1 MAKADIGPKIGIQGE
16 AEFKKQIKDIDSS
29 LKVLGSEMQIVTAEF
44 GKNAKSMEALTK
56 QNEILERKTIDL
68 KEKLALQT
76 QALKDQVNAE
86 DEASERSKQLQIQVN
101 KTAAELAATERT
113 IQENAAAMEE
123 LANGTDKAGD
133 EFDDAKKQAA
143 SFGDVLKANILGDL
157 VIKGVEALV
166 NGVKKLGNA
175 LKDAVVEGAA
185 FADEISTLSKQTGLS
200 TEQLQEFR
208 YMSNLIDVDLETITG
223 SMSKLTRSM
232 ASSSKDT
239 AAAFAK
245 IGVSVKDA
253 HGNLRDNKDV
263 FYEVIDALGQMSN
276 ETERDAVA
284 MQIFGK
290 SAQELNPLILAGSEA
305 ITQFAQEAHDMGYVL
320 DESSL
325 NSLNSVQDAIDRVKL
340 AGESVKNNL
349 AQALAPTIEELAAKL
364 QDFIANIDWE
374 SVGDKIQ
381 AVADKIKEFFNFVS
395 ENGSTIAAV
404 LAAIGAAFV
413 AWNVTSMVMG
423 LVEAIKAFQLANE
436 GATVAQAAL
445 NVVLAANPIG
455 IVITAVAALVA
466 AIVVLWNTNEDFRN
480 WCIEAWNNVVDWIN
494 TAVNNVVTWVSNA
507 WENIKKF
514 FQNAPEWF
522 LNIGKNI
529 VEGIW
534 NGIKNATQWLIGKIT
549 GWFNDVV
556 GAVKNFLGISSPSKL
571 FADIIGKN
579 MALGV
584 GEGFEEAFPA
594 VAREID
600 NSIGSMLPDAEAN
613 IGVVSSLRGTS
624 MDGIRGAM
632 ADSVNA
638 IGSLMGGNSGNLNIV
653 IQADGREFYRATLDD
668 FRLIQTENPVVVPV

>member
-1 MAKADIGPKIGIQGE
+1 
-16 AEFKKQIKDIDSS
+16 
-29 LKVLGSEMQIVTAEF
+29 MQIVTAEF
-44 GKNAKSMEALTK
+44 GKNAKSMDALTK

-68 KEKLALQT
+68 REKLALQT
-76 QALKDQVNAE
+76 QALKEQVNAE
-86 DEASERSKQLQIQVN
+86 GEASERSKQLQIQVN

-113 IQENAAAMEE
+113 IQENTTAMEE

-133 EFDDAKKQAA
+133 EFDETKKQAA

-157 VIKGVEALV
+157 IIKGVEALA

-175 LKDAVVEGAA
+175 LKDAVVEGAK

-200 TEQLQEFR
+200 TDQLQEFR
-208 YMSNLIDVDLETITG
+208 YMSNLIDVDLNTITS

-263 FYEVIDALGQMSN
+263 FYEVIDALGKMSN
-276 ETERDAVA
+276 ETERDALA

-290 SAQELNPLILAGSEA
+290 SAQELNPLIMAGSSA
-305 ITQFAQEAHDMGYVL
+305 IAQFAQEAHDVGYVL

-325 NSLNSVQDAIDRVKL
+325 SSLNNVQDAIDRVKL

-364 QDFIANIDWE
+364 QDFIANIDWT
-374 SVGDKIQ
+374 SVGEKIQ
-381 AVADKIKEFFNFVS
+381 SVADKIKEFFNFIS

-404 LAAIGAAFV
+404 IAAIGAGFV
-413 AWNVTSMVMG
+413 AWNVASMVMG

-445 NVVLAANPIG
+445 NVVLSANPIG

-466 AIVVLWNTNEDFRN
+466 AIVTLWTTNEEFRN
-480 WCIEAWNNVVDWIN
+480 WCITTWNAVIEWIK
-494 TAVNNVVTWVSNA
+494 TAVENVVTWVSNA

-522 LNIGKNI
+522 LSIGKNI
-529 VEGIW
+529 VEGLW

-556 GAVKNFLGISSPSKL
+556 GAVKRFLKIESPSKL
-571 FADIIGKN
+571 MADEVGAM
-579 MALGV
+579 MAKGV
-584 GEGFEEAFPA
+584 A
-594 VAREID
+594 VGWDKEFDNVRRDID
-600 NSIGSMLPDAEAN
+600 GSLETLLPDSTAN
-613 IGVVSSLRGTS
+613 IGVRAS
-624 MDGIRGAM
+624 MQPATNAGLAE
-632 ADSVNA
+632 SVNA
-638 IGSLMGGNSGNLNIV
+638 IGTLMGGSGSGNLNIV
-653 IQADGREFYRATLDD
+653 IQTDGREFYRATLED
-668 FRLIQTENPVVVPV
+668 FRLIQSENPVIVPV

>member
-1 MAKADIGPKIGIQGE
+1 
-16 AEFKKQIKDIDSS
+16 
-29 LKVLGSEMQIVTAEF
+29 MQIVTAEF
-44 GKNAKSMEALTK
+44 GKNAKSMDALTK

-68 KEKLALQT
+68 REKLALQT
-76 QALKDQVNAE
+76 QALKEQVNAE
-86 DEASERSKQLQIQVN
+86 GEASERSKQLQIQVN

-113 IQENAAAMEE
+113 IQENTTAMEE

-133 EFDDAKKQAA
+133 EFDETKKQAA

-157 VIKGVEALV
+157 IIKGVEALA

-175 LKDAVVEGAA
+175 LKDAVAEGAK

-200 TEQLQEFR
+200 TDQLQEFR
-208 YMSNLIDVDLETITG
+208 YMSNLIDVDLNTITS

-263 FYEVIDALGQMSN
+263 FYEVIDALGKMSN
-276 ETERDAVA
+276 ETERDALA
-284 MQIFGK
+284 MQLFGK
-290 SAQELNPLILAGSEA
+290 SAQDLNPLIMAGSSA
-305 ITQFAQEAHDMGYVL
+305 IAQFAQEAHDVGYVL

-325 NSLNSVQDAIDRVKL
+325 SSLNNVQDAIDRVKL

-349 AQALAPTIEELAAKL
+349 AMALAPTIEELAAKL
-364 QDFIANIDWE
+364 QDFIANIDWS
-374 SVGDKIQ
+374 SVGEKIQ
-381 AVADKIKEFFNFVS
+381 SVADKMKEFFNFVS

-404 LAAIGAAFV
+404 IAAIGAGFV
-413 AWNVTSMVMG
+413 AWNVASMVMG

-436 GATVAQAAL
+436 GATIAQAAL
-445 NVVLAANPIG
+445 NVVLTANPIG

-466 AIVVLWNTNEDFRN
+466 AIVTLWTTNEEFRN
-480 WCIEAWNNVVDWIN
+480 WCITTWNAVIDWIK
-494 TAVNNVVTWVSNA
+494 TAVDNVVTWVSNA
-507 WENIKKF
+507 WDNIKKF

-556 GAVKNFLGISSPSKL
+556 GAVKNFLGIESPSKL
-571 FADIIGKN
+571 FANEVGAMMAKGVAVGWDKEFDNVRRDI
-579 MALGV
+579 
-584 GEGFEEAFPA
+584 
-594 VAREID
+594 D
-600 NSIGSMLPDAEAN
+600 GSLETLLPDSTAN
-613 IGVVSSLRGTS
+613 IGVRAS
-624 MDGIRGAM
+624 MQPATNAGLAE
-632 ADSVNA
+632 SVNA
-638 IGSLMGGNSGNLNIV
+638 IGTLMGGSGNGNLNIV
-653 IQADGREFYRATLDD
+653 IQTDGREFYRATLED
-668 FRLIQTENPVVVPV
+668 FRLIQSENPVIVPV